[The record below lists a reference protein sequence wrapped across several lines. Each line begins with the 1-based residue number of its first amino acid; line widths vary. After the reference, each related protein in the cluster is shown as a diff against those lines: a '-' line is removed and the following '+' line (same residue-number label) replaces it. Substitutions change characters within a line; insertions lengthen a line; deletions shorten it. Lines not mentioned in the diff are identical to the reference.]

1 MTRLLL
7 VLLLAAGASA
17 SHAAAVPVTTAALG
31 ELLEQPQ
38 NSAPATVIARNS
50 PSLSA
55 EINAR
60 IEAIPVRVGDIV
72 PAGELLVQLDCRQYD
87 SLHAAATAGLQQL
100 ASERDFSAAQLR
112 RAEGLKLKK
121 GISDEGVEQ
130 RESEWQSYIARYRM
144 QEEAQRQARLQV
156 ERCQIRSPFK
166 AVIVE
171 RLADSGSLATVGT
184 AILKLVQLDDIELSA
199 RLRQQEAVSLQ
210 RSTAIWFDYLGERY
224 PLELRS
230 IVPVIDALTR
240 TREARL
246 RFSDNSAPAGAAG
259 RLLWQGGSP
268 QLPASYLVR
277 RGSELGLFY
286 SEGGVA
292 RFHVLPGAVEG
303 QPAAVDLPLDTQLIV
318 QGRQRLSDGDDIS
331 VLPQAE
337 KPAQSAPRD

>member
-1 MTRLLL
+1 MSRLLL
-7 VLLLAAGASA
+7 LLLLASGASA
-17 SHAAAVPVTTAALG
+17 GHAATVPVTTAVLG

-38 NSAPATVIARNS
+38 NSAPATVIARSS

-60 IEAIPVRVGDIV
+60 IKAIPVRVGDIV
-72 PAGELLVQLDCRQYD
+72 SAGELLVQLDCREYD
-87 SLHAAATAGLQQL
+87 SLLAAAAAGLQQL

-130 RESEWQSYIARYRM
+130 RQSELQSYIARYRM

-166 AVIVE
+166 AVVVE
-171 RLADSGSLATVGT
+171 RLADSGGLATVGT
-184 AILKLVQLDDIELSA
+184 AIVKIVQLDDIEVSA
-199 RLRQQEAVSLQ
+199 RLRQQETASLQ
-210 RSTAIWFDYLGERY
+210 HSAAIWFHYLGKRY
-224 PLELRS
+224 ALELRS

-246 RFSDNSAPAGAAG
+246 RFSGDGAPAGAAG
-259 RLLWQGGSP
+259 RLQWQGGSP

-277 RGSELGLFY
+277 RGGELGLFY
-286 SEGGVA
+286 SAGGVA
-292 RFHVLPGAVEG
+292 RFHALPGAVEG
-303 QPAAVDLPLDTQLIV
+303 QPAAVDLPLDTPLIV

-331 VLPQAE
+331 VMPQAE
-337 KPAQSAPRD
+337 KPVQPD

>member
-7 VLLLAAGASA
+7 LLLLAAGSSA

-38 NSAPATVIARNS
+38 NSAPATVIARSS

-55 EINAR
+55 EISAR

-72 PAGELLVQLDCRQYD
+72 SAGELLVQLDCREYD
-87 SLHAAATAGLQQL
+87 SLLAAAAAGLQQL
-100 ASERDFSAAQLR
+100 ASERDFAAAQLR

-130 RESEWQSYIARYRM
+130 RKSEWQSYVARYRM

-156 ERCQIRSPFK
+156 ERCRIRSPFK
-166 AVIVE
+166 AVVVE

-184 AILKLVQLDDIELSA
+184 PIVKIVQLDDIELSA
-199 RLRQQEAVSLQ
+199 RLRQQEAASLQ
-210 RSTAIWFDYLGERY
+210 RSAAIWFHYLGERY
-224 PLELRS
+224 ALELRS

-246 RFSDNSAPAGAAG
+246 RFSGEAAPAGAAG

-292 RFHVLPGAVEG
+292 RFHALPGAVEG

-331 VLPQAE
+331 VAPQSGE
-337 KPAQSAPRD
+337 PAQSAQRD